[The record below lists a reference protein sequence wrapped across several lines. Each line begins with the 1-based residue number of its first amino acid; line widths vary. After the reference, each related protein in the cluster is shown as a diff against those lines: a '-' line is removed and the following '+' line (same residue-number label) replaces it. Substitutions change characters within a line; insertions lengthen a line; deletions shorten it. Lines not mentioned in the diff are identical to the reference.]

1 MDNGEMKKDKKE
13 AAKENLGRFWQKTQ
27 DFGKKAAEGA
37 KNLAEQTK
45 KNIHEQ
51 QAKRYTAVTAKDYKA
66 KDFKLPGVIVIKDD
80 SANREFVEDPEAI
93 GWIEIHKDVPVLYM
107 YFDFVKKCGLS
118 FVPVAQKEIV
128 YCVDVFD
135 LKRYVNTAQVFA
147 RATEEKLAELR
158 NIAYCL
164 GAKMCSVQIV
174 EADKTSDS
182 FSVDVGLK
190 SKGGGNKKSEQKKGR
205 GNSGVEASDMNVNKQ
220 SGKSVTRFKGSDT
233 PQKPELKWF
242 LHDDNIKGLIEMR
255 CNFAIESSV
264 LELRGSSSA
273 TMSRAVACAIDD
285 IAKIGGSLSMEKQ
298 SVTEHSNILLY
309 EVEF

>member
-51 QAKRYTAVTAKDYKA
+51 QAKRYTAVTAKEYKA

-80 SANREFVEDPEAI
+80 SANREFVEDPDAI

-164 GAKMCSVQIV
+164 GATMCSVQIV
-174 EADKTSDS
+174 EADH
-182 FSVDVGLK
+182 V
-190 SKGGGNKKSEQKKGR
+190 SEGAAISAGKMGSAKAKDAQT
-205 GNSGVEASDMNVNKQ
+205 NKQ
-220 SGKSVTRFKGSDT
+220 SGKSISNFKGSDT

-255 CNFAIESSV
+255 CNLAIESSV

-285 IAKIGGSLSMEKQ
+285 IIKIGGKLSMEKQ